1 MLRGFACCS
10 LCDRCLLLLGFLI
23 CTLATDHWL
32 GCPVQ
37 SLDIGEMLSV
47 MVLLKAFTAELEIA
61 VLASLNNLFV
71 AASTLVTLSR
81 VD

>member
-1 MLRGFACCS
+1 MLRGFACCN
-10 LCDRCLLLLGFLI
+10 LCGHRLLLLGFLI
-23 CTLATDHWL
+23 CTLATDHRL

-47 MVLLKAFTAELEIA
+47 MVLLKAFTAELEVA
-61 VLASLNNLFV
+61 EFASLNDLFV
-71 AASTLVTLSR
+71 AASTLVTLGR